1 MTNMVRIE
9 IQDQFGAWHS
19 YTRVSSNP
27 SSIQQ
32 ALKTA
37 LKAQLAQKSKK
48 ARAVDDKTGQ
58 LLDMLQG

>member
-1 MTNMVRIE
+1 MANMVRIE
-9 IQDQFGAWHS
+9 IQDQFGQWHS
-19 YTRVSSNP
+19 YTQVSNHA

>member
-1 MTNMVRIE
+1 MVRIE
-9 IQDQFGAWHS
+9 IQDQFGQWHS
-19 YTRVSSNP
+19 CTRVSNNA

>member
-1 MTNMVRIE
+1 MVRIE
-9 IQDQFGAWHS
+9 IQDQFGQWHS
-19 YTRVSSNP
+19 YTRVSNNA

>member
-1 MTNMVRIE
+1 MSNMVRIE

-19 YTRVSSNP
+19 YTRVSNNP

-48 ARAVDDKTGQ
+48 ARAVDDKTC
-58 LLDMLQG
+58 